1 MRKCKYLSFIFIT
14 ILILGIY
21 TKDIYSEGKRNIL
34 FISSGNPNF
43 LNFDEYMSGIVSG
56 LGHDINVQTEYMN
69 SDYNYDQ
76 KHELEFYE
84 LLSHRLRNYKNFDG
98 IIVESDDAL
107 EFAIKYREDLFKDIP
122 IVFFAIEN
130 EELIKNAL
138 SYDMVSGVKEV
149 SSIDKNIE
157 LISKFH
163 KGVKNIYFMSGY
175 KSELT
180 KEDISYYENK
190 YKKNNINLYEV
201 VTRNIDVNDFK
212 KKLKK
217 LKSSDAIITFYPGY
231 FENIN
236 LGHEDT
242 IELIKSLTKDVPIYS
257 SFEHSIGKGT
267 IGGKV
272 VSPYNQAK
280 KAGEIVN
287 SILSGKS
294 DKKIYIGDDNANK
307 YIFDYEVMKE
317 FGIKKHDLP
326 DGSVIVNDPIE
337 IYKKHE
343 NYILVVISIILVL
356 VAMVIA
362 LISYTNYKMKY
373 EKELLRLIDEGEELS
388 RLKAHFTSNISH
400 ELRTPITVISSVMQL
415 SKSKS
420 KNNEFII
427 SNNNYEIIESNCNRL
442 LRLINNLIDIQKF
455 KCVDTKPYLQNVNI
469 VELIEDITLSV
480 IPYTKSKNLD
490 IIFDTTDEEIITAV
504 DIDKM
509 ERAIL
514 NLLSNAIKFSYN
526 GGTLNVNVS
535 TLEDNVEI
543 EIKDKGIGMNEEEL
557 EHIFDIFYQI
567 DNTMTRKNEGS
578 GVGLSIVKL
587 FVEAHGGKIDIKSK
601 LNEGTTFKIK
611 IPIIKISENRCD
623 KYIIEDELKEKVKL
637 ELSDIY
643 M

>member
-1 MRKCKYLSFIFIT
+1 
-14 ILILGIY
+14 
-21 TKDIYSEGKRNIL
+21 
-34 FISSGNPNF
+34 
-43 LNFDEYMSGIVSG
+43 
-56 LGHDINVQTEYMN
+56 
-69 SDYNYDQ
+69 
-76 KHELEFYE
+76 
-84 LLSHRLRNYKNFDG
+84 
-98 IIVESDDAL
+98 
-107 EFAIKYREDLFKDIP
+107 
-122 IVFFAIEN
+122 
-130 EELIKNAL
+130 
-138 SYDMVSGVKEV
+138 
-149 SSIDKNIE
+149 
-157 LISKFH
+157 
-163 KGVKNIYFMSGY
+163 
-175 KSELT
+175 
-180 KEDISYYENK
+180 
-190 YKKNNINLYEV
+190 
-201 VTRNIDVNDFK
+201 
-212 KKLKK
+212 
-217 LKSSDAIITFYPGY
+217 
-231 FENIN
+231 
-236 LGHEDT
+236 
-242 IELIKSLTKDVPIYS
+242 
-257 SFEHSIGKGT
+257 
-267 IGGKV
+267 
-272 VSPYNQAK
+272 
-280 KAGEIVN
+280 
-287 SILSGKS
+287 
-294 DKKIYIGDDNANK
+294 
-307 YIFDYEVMKE
+307 MKE

-373 EKELLRLIDEGEELS
+373 EKELLKLIDEGEELS